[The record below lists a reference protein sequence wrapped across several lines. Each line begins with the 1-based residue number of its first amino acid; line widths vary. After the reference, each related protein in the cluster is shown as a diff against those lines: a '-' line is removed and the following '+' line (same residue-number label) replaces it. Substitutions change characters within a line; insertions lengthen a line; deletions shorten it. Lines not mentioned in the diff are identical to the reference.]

1 MEDGI
6 TDVAANVRE
15 FLDAQTKDNPNLR
28 TNAQIAEYTGLSE
41 STISR
46 LRAGTIQPSSL
57 VVRQIA
63 AAFGKTEKEVMGE
76 PVVMCAGS
84 EVIKDLMSI
93 FDRRIRERQENTE
106 SLQAKLDS
114 ALEMIREKDKRILAL
129 ETDKDHLTRDLE
141 TSKKWA
147 IVCAVAC
154 IMLLVAIAAMLLYDL
169 THLDRGWFTRLF
181 DRFGGANI

>member
-1 MEDGI
+1 
-6 TDVAANVRE
+6 
-15 FLDAQTKDNPNLR
+15 
-28 TNAQIAEYTGLSE
+28 
-41 STISR
+41 
-46 LRAGTIQPSSL
+46 
-57 VVRQIA
+57 
-63 AAFGKTEKEVMGE
+63 
-76 PVVMCAGS
+76 
-84 EVIKDLMSI
+84 MSI
-93 FDRRIRERQENTE
+93 FDRRIRERQENME

-141 TSKKWA
+141 ASKKWA

-181 DRFGGANI
+181 D